1 MATTPTYAANPRS
14 IDRATVSAANTNR
27 DGTGTIVSI
36 CTGSAAG
43 FKVSSVVTQPTV
55 TTTTGMIRLFIST
68 DSGTTWFL
76 FDEIPVAAAT
86 VSASVPAS
94 RNLRNYSDL
103 VLFGTTNRLGAST
116 HNAESHQVYCIGA
129 DL

>member
-1 MATTPTYAANPRS
+1 MATTPTYASNPRS
-14 IDRATVSAANTNR
+14 IDRATVATANTNR

-36 CTGSAAG
+36 ATGSAAG
-43 FKVSSVVTQPTV
+43 LKVSSVVTQPTV
-55 TTTTGMIRLFIST
+55 TTTAGMIRLFIST

-76 FDEIPVAAAT
+76 YDEIPVSAVT
-86 VSASVPAS
+86 VSGSVPAA
-94 RNLRNYSDL
+94 RNVKNYTDL

-116 HNAESHQVYCIGA
+116 NNAESHQVFCFGS